1 MTFIACAAM
10 LASAVAMTSCNNDE
24 PQAKH
29 NGETVTTDINIAFP
43 SNATGGAMRM
53 PGATVQVN
61 NGSGDFQGITN
72 LILVPFATKDSIEG
86 TDTRLGA
93 NIVLAGVETSSGQAQ
108 DLGTAS
114 NAKLYTGKQVPVGT
128 SSFLIYGQSAA
139 TGDEFHVGKLTGS
152 YGDNAA
158 SQFNFILTPIQANS
172 GTVTG
177 STAHTG
183 LLAYLNGLANATDE
197 NGKAWKEYTTG
208 DNQGFA
214 EMWATLATKTN
225 LNSFNVE
232 RMASDLLKAIKLN
245 NNDTLAAHIRVAL
258 CNPTYV
264 TVNADTTAVT
274 LNSAYANFP
283 ENLDL
288 PRGSVAVVYDTTTK
302 SFISSVQK
310 EFAGMNVAP
319 VDQYTY
325 PSSLWYTVNSTI
337 SVSDTLEAVNYNNS
351 NDWATILTKYQK
363 ANGSVNTKTR
373 SIAVED
379 KIQYAVARL
388 DVRIKAAE
396 TLTDNNPEKSLNQ
409 ITNSTGY
416 QLTSVLIG
424 GQKNVGYDF
433 KPTSYTGS
441 PVYTIYDT
449 VMTSTIKANPSDY
462 SSANSTLVLETAANT
477 NVYVAIELLNNSG
490 KDFYGADG
498 IIPANGKFY
507 MIGQL
512 DASAATQT
520 GGKVFAQDFTTTAR
534 FTIGNLKKAYNGLP
548 DLKTPELEV
557 GLSVDLTW
565 QAGHTYDIIIE

>member
-1 MTFIACAAM
+1 
-10 LASAVAMTSCNNDE
+10 
-24 PQAKH
+24 
-29 NGETVTTDINIAFP
+29 
-43 SNATGGAMRM
+43 
-53 PGATVQVN
+53 
-61 NGSGDFQGITN
+61 
-72 LILVPFATKDSIEG
+72 
-86 TDTRLGA
+86 
-93 NIVLAGVETSSGQAQ
+93 
-108 DLGTAS
+108 
-114 NAKLYTGKQVPVGT
+114 
-128 SSFLIYGQSAA
+128 
-139 TGDEFHVGKLTGS
+139 
-152 YGDNAA
+152 
-158 SQFNFILTPIQANS
+158 
-172 GTVTG
+172 
-177 STAHTG
+177 
-183 LLAYLNGLANATDE
+183 
-197 NGKAWKEYTTG
+197 
-208 DNQGFA
+208 
-214 EMWATLATKTN
+214 
-225 LNSFNVE
+225 
-232 RMASDLLKAIKLN
+232 
-245 NNDTLAAHIRVAL
+245 L

-288 PRGSVAVVYDTTTK
+288 PRGSVAVVYDTTSK

-351 NDWATILTKYQK
+351 NNWATILTKYQK

-388 DVRIKAAE
+388 DVKIKAAE
-396 TLTDNNPEKSLNQ
+396 TLTDNNPEKTLNQ

-449 VMTSTIKANPSDY
+449 VMTSTIKTNPSDY
-462 SSANSTLVLETAANT
+462 SSANSTLVLETAANA

-507 MIGQL
+507 MVGQL

-557 GLSVDLTW
+557 GLSVDLHGKPVTL
-565 QAGHTYDIIIE
+565 TILLLSKF